1 MPNIRTLLMCFLLLV
16 IASLSCATAAFA
28 QVTGAITGQV
38 VDSSG
43 AVVSGAV
50 VVATNVSTNV
60 AQKTTTGADGEYR
73 LLALQPGIYS
83 MSVSAAGFAKF
94 TTTGIDV
101 KVNDQLH
108 IDANLTVGNVEQS
121 ISVEANAVQV
131 ETANTQLG
139 GVVESKQIL
148 AMPLNGRSYLDLL
161 GLQVGVVPVTSGS
174 IPSDRTVSGQI
185 GNPGNVSINGQPE
198 SGNAF
203 LVNGA
208 DVNESKNMGAGLIP
222 NLDSI
227 AEFRLITNSFDAQ
240 YGKFT
245 GGVMNAIT
253 KSGSNSVHGDAF
265 EFLRNDAFDARNY
278 FDASKSEL
286 RRNQFGYAVGG
297 PFWKDKLFWFTD
309 YQGTRQT
316 QGASTGSVS
325 LPSDAERNG
334 NFSTNPAIPDPFVD
348 GNGNPTLVNGAYWAQ
363 TLSQRLGYTVNS
375 GEPYYA
381 PGCTAANCVF
391 PGAIIP
397 QSAFDK
403 VSVNLQAYIPHL
415 PAGQTSYT
423 NNSGKGTIRDD
434 KTGQRVDFESQ
445 RLGSLSFYYH
455 WDDATVFNPLGN
467 NNLPGFSTT
476 SPSRA
481 QMFTVGDVKTFGATK
496 VNQVRASFFRTS
508 VQTAN
513 PSSGFATLNSL
524 GFTTGAGTNGI
535 NPSGPAGYKQVVPQ
549 ISTNSFG
556 IGNTFLNLAQA
567 NNTFGLSDN
576 FSMVLGEHTLQF
588 GADGRYYQVNVR
600 NICVPFGQFTFNG
613 SETGSD
619 YADFLLGAPNYFVQC
634 TEQFQ
639 DNRSRYAGFFVQ
651 DGWKVKSNL
660 TLNLGLR
667 WDIAM
672 PWYDTQGKTETIVK
686 GVQSTVFPLAPLGD
700 LVPGDPGVPSTV
712 SPTGLHNFAPR
723 LGIAYQP
730 NGGDGVLGKLLG
742 GPGKTSIRASYGI
755 YYLGAADL
763 WNFGIIG
770 DAPFGIYWQSTA
782 PAMLD
787 TPFQTRA
794 TGVSQ
799 GNPFPFTFPVPGSP
813 ANQTLSFD
821 KFYPLY
827 SPGYNVNNKI
837 TYAEHYHLTIQREL
851 SKSIVATLG
860 YVGTQA
866 HRLEVNLQPN
876 LGDANLCLSLSQQ
889 NQVAPNTQTCGPY
902 AEPSVF
908 TRADGTTVYGTLV
921 GLGNQQLGATTSHGK
936 VTFDPTPIVS
946 NLGNS
951 SYNSFQASL
960 ERRASDLS
968 FLAAYTYSK
977 SIDDVGNSLNPFHPA
992 QSRALSAFNMKHN
1005 FVISYT
1011 YNLPLDKLVAAAPKL
1026 VTTGWSVSGITRVT
1040 SGLPVTLT
1048 ENDDAGLT
1056 YYPQL
1061 DFPVQIGPVQTMDPR
1076 KNGGYFFNA
1085 STAFRAEHLGEHSA
1099 TPTRFFAGPGIIT
1112 TDLGASKSTRITERM
1127 SFLLRVEFFNIFN
1140 HTNFNNPVGNITN
1153 TSQFGQVIS
1162 ARDPRIGQ
1170 IAAKFVF

>member
-1 MPNIRTLLMCFLLLV
+1 MSNSRTLFRCFFFLV
-16 IASLSCATAAFA
+16 IASLSCATAAFS

-38 VDSSG
+38 VDTSG
-43 AVVSGAV
+43 AVVSGAA

-60 AQKTTTGADGEYR
+60 AQKTTTSGDGEYR
-73 LLALQPGIYS
+73 LMALQPGIYK
-83 MSVSAAGFAKF
+83 MTVSAPGFETF

-101 KVNDQLH
+101 KVNDQLR
-108 IDANLTVGNVEQS
+108 IDAKLTVGSVEQS
-121 ISVEANAVQV
+121 TNVEANALQV

-161 GLQVGVVPVTSGS
+161 GLQVGVVPVTSGT

-227 AEFRLITNSFDAQ
+227 AEFRLITNSFDAE
-240 YGKFT
+240 YGKFS

-253 KSGSNSVHGDAF
+253 KSGANRVHGDAF

-278 FDASKSEL
+278 FDASKAEL
-286 RRNQFGYAVGG
+286 RRHQFGYAVGG

-316 QGASTGSVS
+316 QGASTGAVSV
-325 LPSDAERNG
+325 PTDDQRNG
-334 NFSTNPAIPDPFVD
+334 IFGANAFVD
-348 GNGNPTLVNGAYWAQ
+348 GNGNPMKVNGAAWAQ
-363 TLSQRLGYTVNS
+363 VLSARLGTTVTN
-375 GEPYYA
+375 GEAY
-381 PGCTAANCVF
+381 NNVF
-391 PGAIIP
+391 PGGVIP

-403 VSVNLQAYIPHL
+403 VSVNLQSYIPHL
-415 PAGQTSYT
+415 PAGQTSYSD
-423 NNSGKGTIRDD
+423 NSGKGTIRDD

-445 RLGSLSFYYH
+445 KLGTLSFYYH
-455 WDDATVFNPLGN
+455 WDDATVFSPLGG

-481 QMFTVGDVKTFGATK
+481 QMFTVGDVKTFGPSK
-496 VNQVRASFFRTS
+496 VNEVRASFFRTS

-513 PSSGFATLNSL
+513 PTSGFASLESL
-524 GFTTGAGTNGI
+524 GFTTGVGTNGI
-535 NPSGPAGYKQVVPQ
+535 NPSGPTGYKEVVPE
-549 ISTNSFG
+549 ISTNSLSF
-556 IGNTFLNLAQA
+556 GNTFINLAQA
-567 NNTFGLSDN
+567 NNTFGLSDT
-576 FSMVLGEHTLQF
+576 FSMALGAHTLKF

-600 NICVPFGQFTFNG
+600 NICVPFGWFTFNG

-619 YADFLLGAPNYFVQC
+619 YADFLLGAPNYYVQC

-639 DNRSRYAGFFVQ
+639 DNRSRYGGFFFQ
-651 DGWKVKSNL
+651 DGWKAKRNL

-672 PWYDTQGKTETIVK
+672 PWYDTQGKTETIIS
-686 GVQSTVFPLAPLGD
+686 GVQSTVFPLSPLGY
-700 LVPGDPGVPSTV
+700 LVPGDPGVVSTV

-723 LGIAYQP
+723 LGLAYQP
-730 NGGDGVLGKLLG
+730 DGGDGVLGKLLG
-742 GPGKTSIRASYGI
+742 GPGKTSIRAAYGI

-763 WNFGIIG
+763 GNFGIIG

-794 TGVSQ
+794 TGASQ

-813 ANQTLSFD
+813 ANKTLSFD
-821 KFYPLY
+821 QFYPLY
-827 SPGYNVNNKI
+827 SPGYNVKNAI

-851 SKSIVATLG
+851 SSSMVVTIG

-876 LGDANLCLSLSQQ
+876 LGDANLCLGLSQA
-889 NQVAPNTQTCGPY
+889 NQVAPGTQQCGPY
-902 AEPSVF
+902 SEPSVY
-908 TRADGTTVYGTLV
+908 TRPDGSKVYGTFV
-921 GLGNQQLGATTSHGK
+921 GLGNQQLGETTSHGK

-951 SYNSFQASL
+951 NYNSLQASL
-960 ERRASDLS
+960 ERRAGNLS

-977 SIDDVGNSLNPFHPA
+977 SIDNVGNSLNPFHPA

-1005 FVISYT
+1005 FVISYS
-1011 YNLPLDKLVAAAPKL
+1011 YNLPFDRMFAGAPKRL
-1026 VTTGWSVSGITRVT
+1026 TAGWSVSGITRAT
-1040 SGLPVTLT
+1040 SGLPVTLS

-1056 YYPQL
+1056 FYPGL
-1061 DFPVQIGPVQTMDPR
+1061 DFPVQIGKVKTMDPR
-1076 KNGGYFFNA
+1076 KNGGYFFNG
-1085 STAFRAEHLGEHSA
+1085 STAFRSEQLGEHSA
-1099 TPTRFFAGPGIIT
+1099 TPTRFFAGPGIFT
-1112 TDLGASKSTRITERM
+1112 TDLSASKSTRITEGV

-1140 HTNFNNPVGNITN
+1140 RTNFNNPVGNITN
-1153 TSQFGQVIS
+1153 SSQFGQVIS

-1170 IAAKFVF
+1170 IAAKLVF